1 MFLYHLRDLMKYK
14 MIIREGRK
22 EDIPQVLKL
31 IRELAEY
38 ENALDQVEN
47 NVESLEKDGFGK
59 EPLFKIFVAD
69 YNRKIIGMG
78 LIYYRYSTWKGKRL
92 YLEDLIVK
100 NKYRRK
106 GVGSKLFNEIMK
118 YGKKKSCS
126 GLMFQVLNWNKLG
139 INFYKKYNVQFDN
152 EWLNCYVDF

>member
-1 MFLYHLRDLMKYK
+1 MFLSHLRDLMKYK

-69 YNRKIIGMG
+69 NNRKIIGMG

>member
-1 MFLYHLRDLMKYK
+1 MFLSHLRDLMKYK

>member
-1 MFLYHLRDLMKYK
+1 MFLSHLRDLMKYK
-14 MIIREGRK
+14 MIIRDGRK

-78 LIYYRYSTWKGKRL
+78 LIYYRYSAWKGKRL

-106 GVGSKLFNEIMK
+106 CVGSKLFNEIMK